1 MANFM
6 RRHVNPSGTYFCA
19 YKVEDDENGVA
30 KITKEIKIEGREI
43 FSTDD
48 KKMIEFLRN
57 DPEIVE
63 VDKKTMI
70 ETVIDKVRE

>member
-1 MANFM
+1 M